1 MELKAKYLLADDS
14 NISSKNYVGVTV
26 KEILRD

>member
-14 NISSKNYVGVTV
+14 NSSSKNYVGVTE
-26 KEILRD
+26 KDILRD